1 MLTALPFACGAFG
14 PHSSGTF
21 AMKPI
26 QSRRQFLLT
35 TSAVGALFATGCAY
49 DPNKAGL
56 LVRTRSSANPG
67 PVPLRRRP
75 FEISLAEW
83 SYHKAI
89 FGKKMGHLDFPVVAR
104 RDHGINAIELV
115 NQFFMDKASDQ
126 GHLADF
132 KRRCD
137 AEGVAIK
144 LIMCDGEGA
153 LGDPDAAKRRKAA
166 ENHHKWA
173 DAAKFFGCHSIRVN
187 AETNDVGSPEEQQKR
202 AADGLAQLSEYC
214 GTLGLNCIVENHGH
228 LSSNGKWLAGVMRLV
243 NRPNCGTLPDFGN
256 FQIRPGVTYDR
267 YEGVAE
273 MMPFA
278 KAVSAKSYD
287 FDAAGNCVETDYDR
301 MMKIV
306 LAAGYHGWIGIE
318 YEGEKLGEREGIEK
332 TRLLLERIRDGLS

>member
-1 MLTALPFACGAFG
+1 MNT
-14 PHSSGTF
+14 
-21 AMKPI
+21 
-26 QSRRQFLLT
+26 SRRQFLT
-35 TSAVGALFATGCAY
+35 RTGAFGALLAAGCAY
-49 DPNKAGL
+49 HPENAGL

-67 PVPLRRRP
+67 PEPLAAKP
-75 FEISLAEW
+75 WFEVSLAEW

-89 FGKKMGHLDFPVVAR
+89 FGKKMTHLDFPVVAR
-104 RDHGINAIELV
+104 RDHGLGAIELV
-115 NQFFMDKASDQ
+115 NQFFMDKAANQ
-126 GHLADF
+126 AYLADY

-153 LGDPDAAKRRKAA
+153 LGDPDAAKRRKAVA
-166 ENHHKWA
+166 NHHKWA
-173 DAAKFFGCHSIRVN
+173 DAAKFFGSHSIRVN

-214 GTLGLNCIVENHGH
+214 GQLGLNCIVENHGH

-287 FDAAGNCVETDYDR
+287 FDAAGNCRETDYTR
-301 MMKIV
+301 MLAIV
-306 LAAGYHGWIGIE
+306 RAAGYRGWIGIE
-318 YEGEKLGEREGIEK
+318 YEGDQLGEREGIEK
-332 TRLLLERIRDGLS
+332 TRLLLERIRDGRA